1 MAIPAPLWAL
11 FRVQNLKA
19 ISALESAYNHY
30 PHLPWALWENRK
42 YHNCGSGARAHNDNF
57 HTRVSSFIG
66 QHFGKKIGLLPT
78 AGGENHA
85 FGGFH
90 TPPTNALKVWEN
102 ATFAKSPGTYC
113 KVMSSAQE
121 HLSVICAKFLRLQ
134 VAQIRA
140 WKLCRK
146 PFQGLLLGTRGTENF
161 TQCLTMKHWSG
172 ANFWHQFRARPW
184 KWPAQVL
191 GRFGYC
197 GLMGPNGKIFQCS

>member
-1 MAIPAPLWAL
+1 MHGNTCASVGPI
-11 FRVQNLKA
+11 RVQNLKA
-19 ISALESAYNHY
+19 IRALESAYNRY

-42 YHNCGSGARAHNDNF
+42 YHNCGPGRAHNDNF
-57 HTRVSSFIG
+57 HTRVSLFYRSTFW
-66 QHFGKKIGLLPT
+66 KKNWLAAHSRSWEPCIQRFS
-78 AGGENHA
+78 H
-85 FGGFH
+85 
-90 TPPTNALKVWEN
+90 PPTNALKVWEN

-161 TQCLTMKHWSG
+161 TQCLTMKLWSG

-184 KWPAQVL
+184 KWPAQV
-191 GRFGYC
+191 
-197 GLMGPNGKIFQCS
+197 

>member
-1 MAIPAPLWAL
+1 MG
-11 FRVQNLKA
+11 RSSN
-19 ISALESAYNHY
+19 
-30 PHLPWALWENRK
+30 
-42 YHNCGSGARAHNDNF
+42 AHNFLISRRNALKFSPFVDGLPYYKLML
-57 HTRVSSFIG
+57 SSFTG
-66 QHFGKKIGLLPT
+66 QHFGEKIGLLPT
-78 AGGENHA
+78 AGAENHA

-102 ATFAKSPGTYC
+102 ATFTKSPGTYC

-197 GLMGPNGKIFQCS
+197 GLMGPNGKIF

>member
-1 MAIPAPLWAL
+1 MGK
-11 FRVQNLKA
+11 QE
-19 ISALESAYNHY
+19 ISKL
-30 PHLPWALWENRK
+30 R
-42 YHNCGSGARAHNDNF
+42 SGARAHNDNF

-78 AGGENHA
+78 AGAENHA

-197 GLMGPNGKIFQCS
+197 GLMGPNGKIF